1 MVDERIAA
9 LESDIHRLFMTLSNT
24 TSKVRCVKYH
34 CRVWKYITDEGVFG
48 NRMIHIVIP
57 RWKRQEIVKGKEIG
71 IGKMEEEWDQEG
83 MKRMN
88 WLVIPNPPPFLSI

>member
-1 MVDERIAA
+1 
-9 LESDIHRLFMTLSNT
+9 
-24 TSKVRCVKYH
+24 
-34 CRVWKYITDEGVFG
+34 
-48 NRMIHIVIP
+48 MIHSVIP
-57 RWKRQEIVKGKEIG
+57 PWKRQEIVKGKEID